1 MQDYKKIDHAKNKD
15 VVLRYVPGH
24 FITPSS
30 HVNYFMDT
38 KKIGAACLFVT
49 NRLRKCEKFT
59 VLEVPKLN
67 FDLTW
72 QYAVAVDD
80 RDDLYLTKEMY
91 DVIMATVKA
100 DKNLSAKKI

>member
-1 MQDYKKIDHAKNKD
+1 MEQKLPNIAGMPYIKSVSLALD
-15 VVLRYVPGH
+15 G
-24 FITPSS
+24 

-38 KKIGAACLFVT
+38 KKLGAACLFVT

-59 VLEVPKLN
+59 VLEVHKLN

-72 QYAVAVDD
+72 HYAVEVDD

-100 DKNLSAKKI
+100 DKNLSAKKIQ

>member
-1 MQDYKKIDHAKNKD
+1 MERKLPNIAGMPYIKSVSLARD
-15 VVLRYVPGH
+15 GH
-24 FITPSS
+24 I
-30 HVNYFMDT
+30 NYFMDT

-67 FDLTW
+67 FYLTW
-72 QYAVAVDD
+72 HYAVVVDD
-80 RDDLYLTKEMY
+80 RDDFYLTKEMY
-91 DVIMATVKA
+91 DVIQATVKA